1 MVLNIITED
10 FENFYDIQDDLGSG
24 QFAVVKRV
32 RELNTGHEFAAKF
45 VRKKKC
51 VAGRRGLKREE
62 ILREADILSEL
73 APHRNIITLHDIF
86 ENKHEIILV
95 LELVGG
101 GELFHYIA
109 EKDTL
114 SEEEAAKFILQIL
127 EGVHHMHEKNIV
139 HLDLKPENVML
150 LEKNKTQIKIIDFG
164 ISRKLQPNE
173 PTKET
178 FGTPEFVAPEVIAFE
193 PVTLATDMWSI
204 GVITYILLSGA
215 SPFLGNTN
223 QETFNNIT
231 QVDYRFDEEFFANT
245 SDLAKDFIQQLFVKN
260 PRQRATVVDC
270 LNHPWIKPRR
280 RKDEE
285 ERRNAQI
292 NMPSFKSF
300 IARRRWK
307 VQMHCESRTLRTVT
321 TKKFDKDGNVK
332 SAKVSERK
340 GKTAIYEGQYS
351 ETDESDNDIEQIE
364 KQEETNPSK
373 RIHCCPTNIEMRQ
386 IKSSEFAESFQQN
399 DEGEEN
405 NNDDDDDDEEK
416 HHRRHHQ
423 RTDTSVSLIKNPL
436 PNEKIVSD
444 EHSRSQTSDMKVIE
458 SIDETTG
465 QNIRT
470 TVQNKV
476 DRDENVKISK
486 SDNIQYEETE
496 EGTLKKVTTK
506 TRKMKKIRCVK
517 AISLCNK
524 IFKQSQLRL
533 SSISSAISLD
543 NLDSNVSGRS
553 YAEDNDDFVLTALL
567 CAAEDGD
574 LANIKKLC
582 NLATIDLNKE
592 NKHGETALHF
602 ACGAGHIDIVKL
614 LADRKANL
622 TVVDG
627 SGNNA
632 IYWAARQG
640 HVPII
645 TFLHEKGVPI
655 NVSNRNGETSL
666 HVAARYGHAHVVENL
681 CKLGSNV
688 DCQDDEEDTPLIL
701 AAWHDYSRICR
712 ILCGAGADLNIRNKE
727 GETGLICAAQRGNAE
742 IVQILTNNKAHL
754 DIQDKRG
761 LSALH
766 FACKRQQIPIGL
778 TLIHAG
784 CNINIMDNNS
794 ETPLHYASREGLL
807 PVVEALTSLG
817 CRMDMKNKA
826 DATPLHLAARH
837 GHIEIAR
844 FLCLAGLNL
853 SIQDKYGRTACVL
866 AEINGNTEIVQLL
879 KSLSMDN
886 RAVFMEQL
894 VPTKQP
900 LKRIKLKI
908 FGSCDSGKTTLVG
921 SLKCSYLNSF
931 FRRNRLSS
939 TKKNNP
945 NRKSINF
952 DDPEITNI
960 NSSKGIGIQQITCTG
975 GGEYS
980 AWDFAGMEIY
990 HSIYDHFIGDFNCI
1004 HVLLFN
1010 LLDDIQQ
1017 LEQNLVYW
1025 LEFLRVRISVQEP
1038 LGHNGRSAQLPKI
1051 VLIGTHA
1058 DLLYDCIKS
1067 DDGDYTCERIQI
1079 FINHIKNR
1087 YIDDFDFYDKIF
1099 LLDTRAAW
1107 TQSMKNLISCFNQY
1121 KERICQNL
1129 KSPTI
1134 FLDRCTCHIQQQ
1146 WRKTYGHFPI
1156 MPWSRFVE
1164 CIRQEVNPLASDE
1177 HMRELVQQ
1185 LQIMGEIL
1193 YLEGDPQEDLICF
1206 DPNWLCQTIL
1216 GGLLSH
1222 QRICKRHSSSNET
1235 FALNDIRNLF
1245 PDISDPIDLLQIF
1258 NAYDLC
1264 TQIDINGEYEFEFP
1278 QLNTI
1283 EIMSDLWEK
1292 RSGVQYIYIGCEI
1305 RSRTLS
1311 SLLWSVFPRI
1321 QVHLRRLIMSNEF
1334 VQHGGGDDVELFQ
1347 WTEGSK
1353 LVVGMIE
1360 LLLTKNIP
1368 THIELKARGQT
1379 QNREKIFYLFHD
1391 ILSLIEHVFN
1401 QMCPMLQIEHHY
1413 ISTKHLHLN
1422 QISTVNTLHLP
1433 TSTTKRRYLAPITS
1447 LPSID
1452 RDSSLLTPGSPC
1464 STSSIP
1470 FAFIEPKVNTSPYY
1484 RTYSPKLIVQTLMQ
1498 QYETNQT
1505 SMLDGNNNN
1514 NHLTIIKQH
1523 HSTDSLNSCYSLT
1536 PSKEISPI
1544 TSIDFDEDLID
1555 LLCCGSNEI
1564 FSNLTMG
1571 IDLPISIFT
1580 LKTRQLLCRL
1590 FDKQDKMGRDWCLLA
1605 IALQQ
1610 QHLIPQLDQEDLFQS
1625 KTDQLFEELGRKN
1638 SSLTIRYFLQKLL
1651 DIDRRDAFEV
1661 VANTCPIFQFANNN
1675 GAAIQP
1681 SSNEQDQFDSH
1692 DSGIQNSNNT
1702 IASLNR

>member
-10 FENFYDIQDDLGSG
+10 FDNFYEIQDDLGSG
-24 QFAVVKRV
+24 QFAVVKCV
-32 RELNTGHEFAAKF
+32 RELSTGHEFAAKF

-51 VAGRRGLKREE
+51 IAGKRGLKREE

-73 APHRNIITLHDIF
+73 APHPNIITVHDVF

-95 LELVGG
+95 LELVSA

-109 EKDTL
+109 EKDAL
-114 SEEEAAKFILQIL
+114 NEEEAAKFILQIL
-127 EGVHHMHEKNIV
+127 EGVRHMHEKNIV
-139 HLDLKPENVML
+139 HLDLKPENIML

-164 ISRKLQPNE
+164 ISRKLRPNE

-223 QETFNNIT
+223 QETFANIT

-307 VQMHCESRTLRTVT
+307 VQMHCESRILRTVT
-321 TKKFDKDGNVK
+321 TKKIDRDGNVK
-332 SAKVSERK
+332 SAKHSERK
-340 GKTAIYEGQYS
+340 GKTAIYEGHYS
-351 ETDESDNDIEQIE
+351 ETDDSDNDTEHIE
-364 KQEETNPSK
+364 KQEEINPSK
-373 RIHCCPTNIEMRQ
+373 RIHCCPTNIEMKQ
-386 IKSSEFAESFQQN
+386 IKSTEFAESFQEN
-399 DEGEEN
+399 EEG
-405 NNDDDDDDEEK
+405 DDDDGNEN
-416 HHRRHHQ
+416 HRR
-423 RTDTSVSLIKNPL
+423 RRGDTTASLMKIPL
-436 PNEKIVSD
+436 PNEQVVSD
-444 EHSRSQTSDMKVIE
+444 QHSRSQTSDTKVIE
-458 SIDETTG
+458 SVDDITG
-465 QNIRT
+465 QNVRT

-476 DRDENVKISK
+476 HTDENLKISK

-496 EGTLKKVTTK
+496 EGTLKK
-506 TRKMKKIRCVK
+506 
-517 AISLCNK
+517 
-524 IFKQSQLRL
+524 SQLRL

-543 NLDSNVSGRS
+543 NLDSNISGRS

-582 NLATIDLNKE
+582 NLATIDVNKE

-602 ACGAGHIDIVKL
+602 ACGAGNLNIVKL

-622 TVVDG
+622 MIIDG

-632 IYWAARQG
+632 VYWAARQG

-666 HVAARYGHAHVVENL
+666 HVATRYGHPHVVEHL
-681 CKLGSNV
+681 CRLGGNV
-688 DCQDDEEDTPLIL
+688 DVQDDEEETPMIV
-701 AAWHDYSRICR
+701 ASWHDYSRICR
-712 ILCGAGADLNIRNKE
+712 ILCSAGADLNIRNKE

-742 IVQILTNNKAHL
+742 IVQILIDNKANL
-754 DIQDKRG
+754 DLQDKRG

-766 FACKRQQIPIGL
+766 SACKRQQIPIAL
-778 TLIHAG
+778 TLIQAG
-784 CNINIMDNNS
+784 CNINILDTNH

-807 PVVEALTSLG
+807 PIVEALTSFG
-817 CRMDMKNKA
+817 CRMDLRNKS
-826 DATPLHLAARH
+826 DATSLHLSARH
-837 GHIEIAR
+837 GHTEIAR
-844 FLCLAGLNL
+844 FLCLAGLNIN
-853 SIQDKYGRTACVL
+853 IQDKDGRTACQL

-879 KSLSMDN
+879 KALSMDN

-894 VPTKQP
+894 ISTKQP
-900 LKRIKLKI
+900 LRRIKLKL
-908 FGSCDSGKTTLVG
+908 FGGNNSGKTTLID
-921 SLKCSYLNSF
+921 SLKCSFLNSF
-931 FRRNRLSS
+931 FRRNRLTSS
-939 TKKNNP
+939 KKTNALA
-945 NRKSINF
+945 NRKSVILDESEVFN
-952 DDPEITNI
+952 DYN
-960 NSSKGIGIQQITCTG
+960 SKGVSVQQITCTG
-975 GGEYS
+975 GGQYS
-980 AWDFAGMEIY
+980 VWDFAGTEIY
-990 HSIYDHFIGDFNCI
+990 HSTYDHFIGDFNCI
-1004 HVLLFN
+1004 HVLLFDIS
-1010 LLDDIQQ
+1010 DDIQQ
-1017 LEQNLVYW
+1017 FEQHIIYW
-1025 LEFLRVRISVQEP
+1025 LEFLRIRISVQEP
-1038 LGHNGRSAQLPKI
+1038 LGLNGRSAQLAKI

-1058 DLLYDCIKS
+1058 DLVSDCTKS
-1067 DDGDYTCERIQI
+1067 DDGDYTCERIQG
-1079 FINHIKNR
+1079 FLHTIKTR
-1087 YIDDFDFYDKIF
+1087 YMNDFDFHDKIF
-1099 LLDTRAAW
+1099 LLDARAAW
-1107 TQSMKNLISCFNQY
+1107 TQSIKNLITCFNVY
-1121 KERICQNL
+1121 KERICQKL
-1129 KSPTI
+1129 KPTTVL
-1134 FLDRCTCHIQQQ
+1134 LDRCTYHIQQQ
-1146 WRKTYGHFPI
+1146 WRKTYGNFPV
-1156 MPWSRFVE
+1156 MSWSRFLD
-1164 CIRQEVNPLASDE
+1164 CIRQEINPLASDE

-1185 LQIMGEIL
+1185 LQLMGEVL

-1206 DPNWLCQTIL
+1206 DPNWLCQIIL
-1216 GGLLSH
+1216 GRLLSH

-1245 PDISDPIDLLQIF
+1245 PEIPEPIDLLQIF

-1264 TQIDINGEYEFEFP
+1264 TQIDVNGEFEFEFP
-1278 QLNTI
+1278 QLNIT
-1283 EIMSDLWEK
+1283 EIMPGLWEK

-1305 RSRTLS
+1305 HSRTLS
-1311 SLLWSVFPRI
+1311 SLLWPVFPRI
-1321 QVHLRRLIMSNEF
+1321 QVQLRRLIMSNEF

-1360 LLLTKNIP
+1360 LLLTKNP
-1368 THIELKARGQT
+1368 LTHLELKARGQV
-1379 QNREKIFYLFHD
+1379 QNREQIFYLFHD

-1401 QMCPMLQIEHHY
+1401 QMCPMLQIEQHY
-1413 ISTKHLHLN
+1413 ISTKHLYLN
-1422 QISTVNTLHLP
+1422 QTSTINTLAIP
-1433 TSTTKRRYLAPITS
+1433 TRRVLTNLTS
-1447 LPSID
+1447 LPVTD
-1452 RDSSLLTPGSPC
+1452 RETFCLTPSSPC
-1464 STSSIP
+1464 SNRSFTFFDS
-1470 FAFIEPKVNTSPYY
+1470 KVNTSPFY

-1498 QYETNQT
+1498 QYGINQ
-1505 SMLDGNNNN
+1505 SSVLDGNNN
-1514 NHLTIIKQH
+1514 HRVTIINQH
-1523 HSTDSLNSCYSLT
+1523 PSTDSLNSSHSSVST
-1536 PSKEISPI
+1536 KDISNNN
-1544 TSIDFDEDLID
+1544 TTADFNEDLID

-1564 FSNLTMG
+1564 FSNLIMG
-1571 IDLPISIFT
+1571 IDLPISIFS

-1610 QHLIPQLDQEDLFQS
+1610 QHLIPQLDLDDIYQS
-1625 KTDQLFEELGRKN
+1625 KTNQLLEELGKKQ
-1638 SSLTIRYFLQKLL
+1638 SSLTLRYFLQKLL

-1661 VANTCPIFQFANNN
+1661 VANTCPIFQFANTN

-1681 SSNEQDQFDSH
+1681 SSNEHDQHDSH

>member
-51 VAGRRGLKREE
+51 VAGKRGLKREE

-73 APHRNIITLHDIF
+73 APHLNIITLHDVF

-109 EKDTL
+109 EKDAL
-114 SEEEAAKFILQIL
+114 NEEEAAKFILQIL

-332 SAKVSERK
+332 SAKHSERK

-351 ETDESDNDIEQIE
+351 ETDESDNDIEQIQ
-364 KQEETNPSK
+364 KQEIMNPSK

-386 IKSSEFAESFQQN
+386 IKSSEFAESFQEN
-399 DEGEEN
+399 EEGEDDDD
-405 NNDDDDDDEEK
+405 NDDDDDEK
-416 HHRRHHQ
+416 YRRRHP
-423 RTDTSVSLIKNPL
+423 RTDASVSLIKNPL
-436 PNEKIVSD
+436 PNEQVVSD
-444 EHSRSQTSDMKVIE
+444 QHSRSQTSDTKVTE
-458 SIDETTG
+458 SIDEITG
-465 QNIRT
+465 QNVRT

-476 DRDENVKISK
+476 HTDENLKISK

-496 EGTLKKVTTK
+496 EGTLKK
-506 TRKMKKIRCVK
+506 
-517 AISLCNK
+517 
-524 IFKQSQLRL
+524 SQLRL

-543 NLDSNVSGRS
+543 NLDSNISGRS

-582 NLATIDLNKE
+582 NLATIDVNKD

-602 ACGAGHIDIVKL
+602 ACGAGHLDIVKL

-622 TVVDG
+622 MVVDG

-666 HVAARYGHAHVVENL
+666 HVAARYGHAHVVEHL
-681 CKLGSNV
+681 CKLGGNV
-688 DCQDDEEDTPLIL
+688 DCQDDEEDTPLIV

-712 ILCGAGADLNIRNKE
+712 ILCSAGADLNIRNKE

-754 DIQDKRG
+754 DLQDKRG

-766 FACKRQQIPIGL
+766 FACKRQQIPIAL

-784 CNINIMDNNS
+784 CNINITDNNN
-794 ETPLHYASREGLL
+794 ETSLHYASREGLL
-807 PVVEALTSLG
+807 PIVEALTSFG

-853 SIQDKYGRTACVL
+853 SIQDKDGRTACQL

-886 RAVFMEQL
+886 RAVFMEQF

-908 FGSCDSGKTTLVG
+908 FGSCDSGKTTLVDT
-921 SLKCSYLNSF
+921 LKCSFLNSF
-931 FRRNRLSS
+931 FRRNRLNS
-939 TKKNNP
+939 TKKYNP
-945 NRKSINF
+945 NRKSVVI
-952 DDPEITNI
+952 DDSETFNL
-960 NSSKGIGIQQITCTG
+960 NSSNGVGVQQITCTG
-975 GGEYS
+975 GGQYS
-980 AWDFAGMEIY
+980 AWDFAGVEVY

-1010 LLDDIQQ
+1010 ILDDIQQ

-1038 LGHNGRSAQLPKI
+1038 LGFNGRSAQLAKI

-1058 DLLYDCIKS
+1058 DLVPDCIKS
-1067 DDGDYTCERIQI
+1067 DDGDYTCERVQI
-1079 FINHIKNR
+1079 FINHIKSR
-1087 YIDDFDFYDKIF
+1087 YIDDFDFHDKIF

-1107 TQSMKNLISCFNQY
+1107 TQSIKHLISCFNSY
-1121 KERICQNL
+1121 KERICQKL
-1129 KSPTI
+1129 KPTTI
-1134 FLDRCTCHIQQQ
+1134 FLDRSICHIQQQ
-1146 WRKTYGHFPI
+1146 WRKIYGHFPI
-1156 MPWSRFVE
+1156 MSWSRFVE
-1164 CIRQEVNPLASDE
+1164 CVRQEVNPLASDE

-1216 GGLLSH
+1216 GRLFSH
-1222 QRICKRHSSSNET
+1222 QRNCKRYSSSNET
-1235 FALNDIRNLF
+1235 FALTDIRNLF
-1245 PDISDPIDLLQIF
+1245 PEISDPIDLLQIF

-1321 QVHLRRLIMSNEF
+1321 QVQLRRLIMSNEF

-1368 THIELKARGQT
+1368 THLELKARGQT
-1379 QNREKIFYLFHD
+1379 QHREQIFYLFHD

-1401 QMCPMLQIEHHY
+1401 QMCPMLQIEQHY

-1422 QISTVNTLHLP
+1422 QISTINSLHLP
-1433 TSTTKRRYLAPITS
+1433 PSTTKRRHLTNFTS
-1447 LPSID
+1447 LPIIE
-1452 RDSSLLTPGSPC
+1452 RDSTLLIPGSPC
-1464 STSSIP
+1464 STQSIP
-1470 FAFIEPKVNTSPYY
+1470 FAFIESKVNVSPYY
-1484 RTYSPKLIVQTLMQ
+1484 RTYSPKVVVQTLMQ
-1498 QYETNQT
+1498 QYGINQT
-1505 SMLDGNNNN
+1505 SILDGNNNN
-1514 NHLTIIKQH
+1514 NHHLTLIKQH
-1523 HSTDSLNSCYSLT
+1523 PSTDSLNSCHSQT
-1536 PSKEISPI
+1536 PSKEIAHI

-1564 FSNLTMG
+1564 FSNLVMG

-1580 LKTRQLLCRL
+1580 LKTRHLLCRL

-1610 QHLIPQLDQEDLFQS
+1610 QHLIPQLDQEDIFQS
-1625 KTDQLFEELGRKN
+1625 KTDQLLEELGRKN
-1638 SSLTIRYFLQKLL
+1638 SALTIRYFLQKLL

-1675 GAAIQP
+1675 GAVIQP
-1681 SSNEQDQFDSH
+1681 SSNEQDQLDSH

>member
-1 MVLNIITED
+1 MVLNIITDD
-10 FENFYDIQDDLGSG
+10 FDSFYEIQDDLGSG

-32 RELNTGHEFAAKF
+32 REISTGHEYAAKF

-51 VAGRRGLKREE
+51 TSGKRGLKREE

-73 APHRNIITLHDIF
+73 APHPNIITLHDVF

-109 EKDTL
+109 EKDAL

-139 HLDLKPENVML
+139 HLDLKPENIML
-150 LEKNKTQIKIIDFG
+150 LERNRTQIKMIDFG
-164 ISRKLQPNE
+164 ISRKLRPNE

-178 FGTPEFVAPEVIAFE
+178 FGTPEFVAPEVIEFE

-223 QETFNNIT
+223 QETFHNIS

-245 SDLAKDFIQQLFVKN
+245 SDLAKGFIQQLFVKN

-280 RKDEE
+280 RIDEE

-332 SAKVSERK
+332 SAKHSERK

-351 ETDESDNDIEQIE
+351 ETDESENDLEQTE
-364 KQEETNPSK
+364 KQEMINPSK
-373 RIHCCPTNIEMRQ
+373 RVHCCPTNIEMRQ
-386 IKSSEFAESFQQN
+386 IKSSEFAESFQEN
-399 DEGEEN
+399 EEGE
-405 NNDDDDDDEEK
+405 DDDDNDDK
-416 HHRRHHQ
+416 QDHRRHHNSH
-423 RTDTSVSLIKNPL
+423 RADTGASLMKNPL
-436 PNEKIVSD
+436 PNEQIVSD
-444 EHSRSQTSDMKVIE
+444 QHSRSQTSDTKIIE
-458 SIDETTG
+458 SVDEITG
-465 QNIRT
+465 QNVRT

-476 DRDENVKISK
+476 YTDENLKISK
-486 SDNIQYEETE
+486 SDDIQYEETE
-496 EGTLKKVTTK
+496 EGTLKK
-506 TRKMKKIRCVK
+506 
-517 AISLCNK
+517 
-524 IFKQSQLRL
+524 SQLRL

-543 NLDSNVSGRS
+543 NLDSNMSGRS

-582 NLATIDLNKE
+582 NLATIDVNKD

-602 ACGAGHIDIVKL
+602 ASGAGHLDIVKL
-614 LADRKANL
+614 LADRKATL

-645 TFLHEKGVPI
+645 AFLHEKGVPI
-655 NVSNRNGETSL
+655 NVSNRSGETSL
-666 HVAARYGHAHVVENL
+666 HVAARYGHAHVVEHL
-681 CKLGSNV
+681 CKLGGNV
-688 DCQDDEEDTPLIL
+688 DCQDDEEETPLIV

-712 ILCGAGADLNIRNKE
+712 ILCSAGADLNIRNKE

-742 IVQILTNNKAHL
+742 IVQVLINNKAHL
-754 DIQDKRG
+754 DLQDKRG

-766 FACKRQQIPIGL
+766 SACKRQQIPIAL

-784 CNINIMDNNS
+784 CNINIIDNNN

-807 PVVEALTSLG
+807 AVVESLTSFG
-817 CRMDMKNKA
+817 CRMDLKNKV
-826 DATPLHLAARH
+826 DATALHLAARH
-837 GHIEIAR
+837 AHVEIAR

-853 SIQDKYGRTACVL
+853 NIQDKDGRTACQI
-866 AEINGNTEIVQLL
+866 AEINGNVEIVQLL
-879 KSLSMDN
+879 KALSMDN

-894 VPTKQP
+894 TSTKQP

-908 FGSCDSGKTTLVG
+908 FGNCDTGKTTLID

-931 FRRNRLSS
+931 FRRNRLNS
-939 TKKNNP
+939 TKKYISH
-945 NRKSINF
+945 RKSVVL
-952 DDPEITNI
+952 DDAEIFNLS
-960 NSSKGIGIQQITCTG
+960 NSKGVGVQQITCTG
-975 GGEYS
+975 GGQYS
-980 AWDFAGMEIY
+980 AWDFAGMDTY

-1004 HVLLFN
+1004 HIQLFN
-1010 LLDDIQQ
+1010 ILDNAQE
-1017 LEQNLVYW
+1017 LEQNLIYW
-1025 LEFLRVRISVQEP
+1025 LEFLRVRISIQEP
-1038 LGHNGRSAQLPKI
+1038 LGFNGRSAQLAKI
-1051 VLIGTHA
+1051 VLVGTHA
-1058 DLLYDCIKS
+1058 DLVPDCIKS
-1067 DDGDYTCERIQI
+1067 DDGDYTCERIQL
-1079 FINHIKNR
+1079 FMNHIKNR
-1087 YIDDFDFYDKIF
+1087 YIDDFEFHDKIF

-1107 TQSMKNLISCFNQY
+1107 TPSMKNLIACFNQY
-1121 KERICQNL
+1121 KERICQKL
-1129 KSPTI
+1129 KSTTI
-1134 FLDRCTCHIQQQ
+1134 FLDRSTHHIQQQ
-1146 WRKTYGHFPI
+1146 WRKTFANFPI
-1156 MPWSRFVE
+1156 MSWSRFVE
-1164 CIRQEVNPLASDE
+1164 SIRQEVNPLASDE

-1185 LQIMGEIL
+1185 LQIMGEVL

-1206 DPNWLCQTIL
+1206 DPHWLCQTIL
-1216 GGLLSH
+1216 GRLLSH
-1222 QRICKRHSSSNET
+1222 QRICKGYSSSNET
-1235 FALNDIRNLF
+1235 FALDDIRKLF
-1245 PDISDPIDLLQIF
+1245 PEIPDPIDLLQVF

-1264 TQIDINGEYEFEFP
+1264 TQIDINGEFEFEFP

-1305 RSRTLS
+1305 RSRSLS

-1321 QVHLRRLIMSNEF
+1321 QVQLRRLIMSNEF

-1360 LLLTKNIP
+1360 LLLTKSVS
-1368 THIELKARGQT
+1368 THIELKARGQI
-1379 QNREKIFYLFHD
+1379 QNREQIFYLFHD
-1391 ILSLIEHVFN
+1391 ILSLIDHVFN

-1422 QISTVNTLHLP
+1422 QISTINTLHVPLL
-1433 TSTTKRRYLAPITS
+1433 TAKRRYLTSVTS
-1447 LPSID
+1447 LPIAEH
-1452 RDSSLLTPGSPC
+1452 DSSGLIPGSPC
-1464 STSSIP
+1464 STHSIP
-1470 FAFIEPKVNTSPYY
+1470 FIFSESKPNISPYY
-1484 RTYSPKLIVQTLMQ
+1484 RTYSPKLIFQTLMQ
-1498 QYETNQT
+1498 QSGINQT
-1505 SMLDGNNNN
+1505 SILDGNNNN
-1514 NHLTIIKQH
+1514 NHLIIIKQH
-1523 HSTDSLNSCYSLT
+1523 HSSDSLNSCHSTASSKDT
-1536 PSKEISPI
+1536 PHVTPMN
-1544 TSIDFDEDLID
+1544 FDEDLID

-1564 FSNLTMG
+1564 FSHLIVG

-1580 LKTRQLLCRL
+1580 LRTRQLLSRL
-1590 FDKQDKMGRDWCLLA
+1590 FDKQDKIGRDWCLLA

-1610 QHLIPQLDQEDLFQS
+1610 QHLIPKLDQEDIFQS

-1638 SSLTIRYFLQKLL
+1638 SSLTIRFFLQKLL

-1661 VANTCPIFQFANNN
+1661 VANTCPIFKFANTN
-1675 GAAIQP
+1675 GAVLQP
-1681 SSNEQDQFDSH
+1681 SSNEQDQPDSH